1 MIFLGRVEDRL
12 KNLLSD
18 NRDKVVPS
26 VMTWILKDYDVNKD
40 VEINDMVQLTPHDIQ
55 MSMAE
60 KAFRGYVR
68 MINSGKIYHRVD
80 QSLTI
85 NEPVNIALEKLRADT
100 KIDENIL

>member
-12 KNLLSD
+12 KNLLSY

-40 VEINDMVQLTPHDIQ
+40 VEINDMVQLTLPDIQ

-68 MINSGKIYHRVD
+68 MIISGKAHYRVD

-85 NEPVNIALEKLRADT
+85 NEPVNIAL
-100 KIDENIL
+100 KIKSRYQDR